1 MRKSWVWGLL
11 LGAAVGIGGTG
22 CKSSKM
28 SGSGGGTPAAA
39 PAPAPKKPDATPA
52 PAVTKQVVST
62 PDAPTRPADWCRL
75 RFFAGL
81 VRKGETC
88 DAFAARIKNVGLL
101 LAIGITTYTTDDYQQ
116 LKEFPADPVNP
127 VRVIVYGSTLPPDG
141 FTPPTGMTMETTVPT
156 NLQSVYD
163 LFLKLL
169 TPSASEVHVKI
180 KGNTDDELT
189 KNFEF
194 AAPKA
199 ADGDGLIVNGDEV
212 VVTIRTYDLLTAQT
226 AGATG
231 GILGGDSGFWIC
243 KIGSDGSSQK
253 GVVTV
258 RPGGFKALVQ
268 TAGALQALTG
278 QESGGFV
285 SVNAK
290 LDKLDEAQN
299 TLRGTPDSIID
310 AKIAGPMCALVS
322 SVYNTTR
329 LKSGL

>member
-28 SGSGGGTPAAA
+28 SGSGGGAPAPA
-39 PAPAPKKPDATPA
+39 PAPAPKKPDGTPA
-52 PAVTKQVVST
+52 PA
-62 PDAPTRPADWCRL
+62 PAPAPAITTRPADWCRL

-88 DAFAARIKNVGLL
+88 DAFAVRIKNVGLL

-116 LKEFPADPVNP
+116 LQEFPADPVSP

-141 FTPPTGMTMETTVPT
+141 YTPPPGMTLETTVPT
-156 NLQSVYD
+156 NLESVYK
-163 LFLKLL
+163 LFLNLL
-169 TPSASEVHVKI
+169 TPPTSEVHVSI
-180 KGNTDDELT
+180 KGNTDDALT

-226 AGATG
+226 GGVTG

-243 KIGSDGSSQK
+243 KMSPDGSTQK

-258 RPGGFKALVQ
+258 KPGGFKALVQ
-268 TAGALQALTG
+268 TAGALQALAG

-290 LDKLDEAQN
+290 LDKLDQAQN
-299 TLRGTPDSIID
+299 TLRGTPESIID